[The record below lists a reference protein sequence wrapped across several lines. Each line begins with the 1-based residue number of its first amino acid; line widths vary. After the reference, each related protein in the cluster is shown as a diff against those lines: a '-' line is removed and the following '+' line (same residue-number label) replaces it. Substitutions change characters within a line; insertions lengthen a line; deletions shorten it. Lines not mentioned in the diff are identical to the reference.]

1 MPEPTEITDV
11 PAEQVGENVQQL
23 ITTGAI
29 IIGCTKQSD
38 GSWTIR
44 VS

>member
-1 MPEPTEITDV
+1 MPEPTEINDV

-23 ITTGAI
+23 ITTGASTI
-29 IIGCTKQSD
+29 ACTKQSD
-38 GSWTIR
+38 GNWTIR